1 MMLNTDLPEDPKI
14 LWKELMGKGGQVLGS
29 FGRSRGTQLNS
40 GGDAG
45 SQAVHWVQTNP
56 SLGMKSTP
64 RCFSTQVQ
72 TTCVE
77 LLGQNYCVPS
87 SFDIHKKDYCSQ
99 KQLWGT

>member
-1 MMLNTDLPEDPKI
+1 MLNTDLPEDPKI
-14 LWKELMGKGGQVLGS
+14 LWKELMGRGGQVLGS
-29 FGRSRGTQLNS
+29 YGRSRRTQLNS

-77 LLGQNYCVPS
+77 PLGQNYCVPS
-87 SFDIHKKDYCSQ
+87 SFDIHRKDYCSQ